1 MPSTPLKT
9 IEFVALLSLITSLTA
24 VSIDAMLP
32 ALRTI
37 GTDLAVVRTN
47 DTQLI
52 VSLFIFGMVF
62 GELIFGPLSDA
73 IGRKPAIL
81 IGLAIYA
88 VGTAIAMTAPSLE
101 VLLIGRVVQ
110 GIGVSGPKI
119 ASRALVRDQF
129 EGAAMA
135 KIMSFIFMVFILV
148 PMVAPGIGQLIL
160 QVASW
165 RAIFFLYLGFAIV
178 IAVWL
183 TLRQPETLTPA
194 RRIALS
200 LPTLL
205 QNAARILRHGR
216 VMAYTLAAGL
226 IFGAQLLYLGTA
238 QAIFHDLYAIDEG
251 FPFYFALLAFG
262 IGLSAFFNSQ
272 LVMRFGMYRLT
283 LTALSGLIG
292 FGSLLAAVGVARAGV
307 PPFPLFIT
315 LCFGL
320 FCCVGALFGNLNAMA
335 MQSLG
340 RVAGLGASLIASLS
354 SLLAVALA
362 IPIGSLYDKTVLP
375 LGFGFALA
383 GSLAIVLVVR
393 ANRIPATEV

>member
-1 MPSTPLKT
+1 MPSKPLKT
-9 IEFVALLSLITSLTA
+9 AEFVALLSLITSLTA

-37 GTDLAVVRTN
+37 GTDLQVAHAN
-47 DTQLI
+47 NTQLI

-73 IGRKPAIL
+73 IGRKSAIL

-88 VGTAIAMTAPSLE
+88 TGTVMAMTANSLE
-101 VLLIGRVVQ
+101 LLLIGRVVQ

-129 EGAAMA
+129 EGAEMA
-135 KIMSFIFMVFILV
+135 RILSFIFMVFILV
-148 PMVAPGIGQLIL
+148 PMLAPGIGQLIL

-165 RAIFFLYLGFAIV
+165 RAIFFLYLGFSIV
-178 IAVWL
+178 IALWL
-183 TLRQPETLTPA
+183 TLRQPETLLRA
-194 RRIALS
+194 QRISLS
-200 LPTLL
+200 FPTLL
-205 QNAARILRHGR
+205 MNAAQIVRHR
-216 VMAYTLAAGL
+216 QVMAYTLAAGL

-238 QAIFHDLYAIDEG
+238 QAIFHDLYAIDET

-272 LVMRFGMYRLT
+272 LVMRFGMHRLT
-283 LTALSGLIG
+283 LIALSGLIG
-292 FGSLLAAVGVARAGV
+292 FGSLLAAAGIADAGI
-307 PPFPLFIT
+307 PPFPLFIA

-362 IPIGSLYDKTVLP
+362 IPIGSLYDKSVLP

-383 GSLAIVLVVR
+383 GCLALALVLLAHR
-393 ANRIPATEV
+393 SPATDV

>member
-1 MPSTPLKT
+1 MPSKPLKT
-9 IEFVALLSLITSLTA
+9 AEFVALLSLITSLTA

-37 GTDLAVVRTN
+37 GADLQVAQAN
-47 DTQLI
+47 NTQLI

-88 VGTAIAMTAPSLE
+88 AGTVMAMTAGSLE
-101 VLLIGRVVQ
+101 ILLIGRIVQ

-135 KIMSFIFMVFILV
+135 RILSFIFMVFILV
-148 PMVAPGIGQLIL
+148 PMVAPAIGQLIL
-160 QVASW
+160 QITGW
-165 RAIFFLYLGFAIV
+165 RTIFFLYLGFAAV
-178 IAVWL
+178 IALWL
-183 TLRQPETLTPA
+183 TLRQAETLTPA
-194 RRIALS
+194 QRIALS
-200 LPTLL
+200 FPTLAR
-205 QNAARILRHGR
+205 NAALIVRHRR
-216 VMAYTLAAGL
+216 VMAYTMAAGL
-226 IFGAQLLYLGTA
+226 VFGAQLLYLGTA
-238 QAIFHDLYAIDEG
+238 QAVFHDLYAIDEG

-272 LVMRFGMYRLT
+272 LVMRFGMHRLT
-283 LTALSGLIG
+283 LIALSGLIG
-292 FGSLLAAVGVARAGV
+292 FGSLLAAAGVARAGI
-307 PPFPLFIT
+307 PPFAVFIA

-354 SLLAVALA
+354 SLLAVAVA

-383 GSLAIVLVVR
+383 GCLALALVLLAHRRPITNV
-393 ANRIPATEV
+393 